1 MFENRRDPGLSR
13 ELVAAWIVTLLVGAF
28 GLTVTSHHVPDV
40 CDRVV
45 VPQWYDQPV
54 TCAEPSES
62 GAPGP
67 RGGAVTT
74 SPADNLPPICDA
86 VADPASVAPAPSP
99 GTATN
104 GSELPC

>member
-28 GLTVTSHHVPDV
+28 GLIVTSRHAPDV

-45 VPQWYDQPV
+45 APQWYDPPV
-54 TCAEPSES
+54 TCAEPSDKEAS
-62 GAPGP
+62 GS

-74 SPADNLPPICDA
+74 SQADNLPPICDA
-86 VADPASVAPAPSP
+86 IAGSASATRAPVP
-99 GTATN
+99 GTAAN
-104 GSELPC
+104 GCELPC

>member
-74 SPADNLPPICDA
+74 SQVGNLPPICDA
-86 VADPASVAPAPSP
+86 IAGSASATRAPVP
-99 GTATN
+99 GTAAN
-104 GSELPC
+104 RCELPC

>member
-28 GLTVTSHHVPDV
+28 GLTVTSHHMPDV

-45 VPQWYDQPV
+45 VPQWYGPPV
-54 TCAEPSES
+54 TRAEPSDNEAS
-62 GAPGP
+62 GP

-74 SPADNLPPICDA
+74 LQADNLPPICDA
-86 VADPASVAPAPSP
+86 IAGLASVTRAPVP
-99 GTATN
+99 GTAAK
-104 GSELPC
+104 GCELTC

>member
-28 GLTVTSHHVPDV
+28 GLTVTSHHMPDV

-45 VPQWYDQPV
+45 VPQWYGPPV
-54 TCAEPSES
+54 TRAEPSDNEAS
-62 GAPGP
+62 GP

-74 SPADNLPPICDA
+74 LQADNLPPICDA
-86 VADPASVAPAPSP
+86 IAGLASVTRAPVP
-99 GTATN
+99 GTAAN
-104 GSELPC
+104 GCELTC

>member
-1 MFENRRDPGLSR
+1 MFGNRRDPGLSR
-13 ELVAAWIVTLLVGAF
+13 EFVGAWVVTLVVGVF
-28 GLTVTSHHVPDV
+28 GLIVTSHHVPDV
-40 CDRVV
+40 RDRVV
-45 VPQWYDQPV
+45 VTRPLPGRK
-54 TCAEPSES
+54 PSES

-74 SPADNLPPICDA
+74 SSADNLPPICDA